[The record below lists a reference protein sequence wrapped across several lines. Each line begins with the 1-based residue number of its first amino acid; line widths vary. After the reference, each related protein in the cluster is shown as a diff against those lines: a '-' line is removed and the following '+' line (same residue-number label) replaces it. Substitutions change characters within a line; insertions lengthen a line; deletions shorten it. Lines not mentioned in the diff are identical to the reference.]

1 MSTDHTDPGPL
12 EGLIPPELLLTMN
25 GGEPAIVCLR
35 VEHLDAARGFDFD
48 VGDDPTFSTSV
59 ARFGGGR
66 LANAGGRRSASTTRR
81 QDGRGASAPPVNSA
95 EARAAGESKGG

>member
-66 LANAGGRRSASTTRR
+66 LANAGGRRRR
-81 QDGRGASAPPVNSA
+81 AGGAPPSQ
-95 EARAAGESKGG
+95 RADKTDGGRAPRP